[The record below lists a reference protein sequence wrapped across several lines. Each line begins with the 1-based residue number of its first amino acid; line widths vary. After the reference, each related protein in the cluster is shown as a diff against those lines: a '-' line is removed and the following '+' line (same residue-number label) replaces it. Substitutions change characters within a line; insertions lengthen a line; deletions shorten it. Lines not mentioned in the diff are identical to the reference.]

1 MGDFNIGLMII
12 VMIENKMWWK
22 NRDGKVLVK
31 VGDLV
36 WVCGWEM
43 GGECLCNLE
52 KKRFMKK
59 VRSVMKYLR
68 DCIIDLILKYQMES
82 RMW

>member
-1 MGDFNIGLMII
+1 MIVLMVGVGCMYEMILYFERKKKVMKKVGSVMKQLGDFNIGLMII

-36 WVCGWEM
+36 WVCG
-43 GGECLCNLE
+43 
-52 KKRFMKK
+52 
-59 VRSVMKYLR
+59 
-68 DCIIDLILKYQMES
+68 
-82 RMW
+82 